1 MLGFCGPDGFEVG
14 APLQDQALA
23 PKIGRFTREMP
34 MVDGDPEDAFDY
46 RQEWFRGIVGIELHP
61 ALN

>member
-1 MLGFCGPDGFEVG
+1 M
-14 APLQDQALA
+14 A
-23 PKIGRFTREMP
+23 
-34 MVDGDPEDAFDY
+34 DGDPEGAFDY